1 MNIHQEWIEKNKM
14 LKEKL
19 TDSESTPPEFI
30 SYIENKFGKIGL
42 DVAANKVNKICENY
56 YTIEDN
62 GLMQSWYT
70 RQGIVWC
77 NPPYSNQTPWVHK
90 ALEEYH
96 KGANTIVML
105 LKSDTSTKLFKE
117 IFEFCSDSREKGR
130 SLVFLQPR
138 ISFIDHND
146 LGRKTAAKFPNM
158 LFILYKPGTYLWS
171 GVGLTKWK

>member
-1 MNIHQEWIEKNKM
+1 M

-42 DVAANKVNKICENY
+42 DVAANKVNKVCENY

-77 NPPYSNQTPWVHK
+77 NPPYSRPGPWVDK
-90 ALEEYH
+90 AIEEYH

-105 LKSDTSTKLFKE
+105 LKCDTSTKLFKE
-117 IFEFCSDSREKGR
+117 IFEFCETNIGGT
-130 SLVFLQPR
+130 LYFVQPR

-158 LFILYKPGTYLWS
+158 LFVVRPDIIRRYKEFT
-171 GVGLTKWK
+171 VIKWK